1 MSAISG
7 GRDGRAVEARF
18 RDVQHVF
25 VDRDGVINRKAAEGE
40 YIGEWR
46 AMEIL
51 PGVET
56 AIAALNR
63 SGRRVIVVSNQRGVA
78 LGIYTKAD
86 VEALHAELQRHLGE
100 SGARI
105 DAFYYCPH
113 DIGQCDCR
121 KPGTGMFLQA
131 FRDFPG
137 ASAANSVVIGDSVS
151 DIEAARALGARSIFI
166 EGDPATQ
173 KEGAEEASRLADGV
187 ADSLLQAVEE
197 YLLPDLPGDSGRE
210 GFSGTPRA

>member
-1 MSAISG
+1 
-7 GRDGRAVEARF
+7 
-18 RDVQHVF
+18 
-25 VDRDGVINRKAAEGE
+25 
-40 YIGEWR
+40 
-46 AMEIL
+46 
-51 PGVET
+51 
-56 AIAALNR
+56 
-63 SGRRVIVVSNQRGVA
+63 
-78 LGIYTKAD
+78 
-86 VEALHAELQRHLGE
+86 
-100 SGARI
+100 
-105 DAFYYCPH
+105 
-113 DIGQCDCR
+113 
-121 KPGTGMFLQA
+121 MFLQA

-210 GFSGTPRA
+210 GFSRTPRA